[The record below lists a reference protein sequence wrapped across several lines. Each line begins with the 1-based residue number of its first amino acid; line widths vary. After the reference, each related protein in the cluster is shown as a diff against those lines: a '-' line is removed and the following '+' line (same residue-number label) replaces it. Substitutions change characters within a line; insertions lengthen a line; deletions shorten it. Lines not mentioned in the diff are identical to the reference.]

1 MELVQEKLDFLVDLV
16 NDDNWQQVLSD
27 NKIITQKRSLPNSSI
42 DCFRSYG
49 MVNSTCEELMEFI
62 WDTYSDK
69 DSIKIYDPDV
79 VEYNIVEN
87 TDNNTDNNI
96 DNNTRICHQ
105 INNLPWPIW
114 PRESVYL
121 QKRLIREDASYI
133 LMYSVETNATP
144 IQSDK
149 FVRTNINISAYV
161 LIPQKASDESGCMVY
176 RIAHVDPAGS
186 IPIGVVNSYASKTA
200 NMIRH
205 LQSKYNRL
213 VEVVIDE

>member
-1 MELVQEKLDFLVDLV
+1 MELLVQEKLDFLVDLV
-16 NDDNWQQVLSD
+16 NDDNWQQVLLSD
-27 NKIITQKRSLPNSSI
+27 KIITQKRSLPNSSI

-49 MVNSTCEELMEFI
+49 IVNSTSEELIEFI
-62 WDTYSDK
+62 WNTYSNK

-79 VEYNIVEN
+79 AEYNIIIESS
-87 TDNNTDNNI
+87 

-105 INNLPWPIW
+105 VNNLPWPIL

-121 QKRLIREDASYI
+121 QKKLVHDDAMYI
-133 LMYSVETNATP
+133 LMYSVETNVTP
-144 IQSDK
+144 IQADK
-149 FVRTNINISAYV
+149 YVRTNINISAYV
-161 LIPQKASDESGCMVY
+161 LIPQAESGCMVY

-205 LQSKYNRL
+205 LQEKYDQL
-213 VEVVIDE
+213 AEVVVDE